1 MGNFQLILLSV
12 SLGAIGQ
19 IILKIAA
26 NKLGEITLTIK
37 DIWTIATTPQI
48 IIGLLFFGF
57 SFLLW
62 VKVLTRNDLSHS
74 YPMVS
79 IGYIIVLFLSF
90 LIFGESLTLKKILGT
105 LLIIIGVWT
114 INL

>member
-19 IILKIAA
+19 IILKIGA
-26 NKLGEITLTIK
+26 NRLGEVNLTIK
-37 DIWTIATTPQI
+37 DLFSIVTSPQI
-48 IIGLLFFGF
+48 IVGLLFFGF

-62 VKVLTRNDLSHS
+62 VKVLTKSDLSHS

-79 IGYIIVLFLSF
+79 MGYIIVLFLSF
-90 LIFGESLTLKKILGT
+90 LLFGESITIQKILGT
-105 LLIIIGVWT
+105 LLIIAGVWT